1 MIRTAKIITFFILTF
16 YATSCISPS
25 SKQSYLTNFERF
37 VKDVEKNAQKFT
49 AQDWKWSNKRF
60 TKYSDEWYK
69 NFENDLKME
78 DKIKVSI
85 LKARYLSVKQGSE
98 IGRYLNDNLKHDLE
112 KAGKDLQKYLDE
124 NLDKDIREISKG
136 AHEIGDSAVKVMKDV
151 LKEIRKDKK

>member
-16 YATSCISPS
+16 YATSCIAPS

-136 AHEIGDSAVKVMKDV
+136 AHEIGDSAVKVMKDL
-151 LKEIRKDKK
+151 LKEIKKDKK